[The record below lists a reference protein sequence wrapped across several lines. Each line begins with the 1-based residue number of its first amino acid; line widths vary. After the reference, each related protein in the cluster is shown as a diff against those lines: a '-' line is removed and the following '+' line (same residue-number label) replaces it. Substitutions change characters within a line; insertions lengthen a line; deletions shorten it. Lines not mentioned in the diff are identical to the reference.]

1 MNIWITGA
9 SSGIGAEVANLYAQ
23 AGHTV
28 FASARNQVTLEAM
41 AAATKDLDGEI
52 IALPLDVT
60 DNDSVLNAF
69 DQIQQHTER
78 LDMAIL
84 NAGYYEPV
92 EFEALTLEHFEKT
105 YDVNLLGV
113 VRCLLPLLPYFTK
126 NKNYTGNKIGH
137 IAIVSSV
144 SGFRGL
150 PKAAAYGS
158 SKAALINMAESLKP
172 ECNAH
177 GIKLSLINPGFV
189 KSKLTDRND
198 FKMPFIMETSDAAMR
213 IVRGLESNAFELTF
227 PKRFTYWLK
236 LFRILPYRL
245 YFALTKTLVK

>member
-9 SSGIGAEVANLYAQ
+9 SSGIGAELAKLYAEN
-23 AGHTV
+23 GHTV
-28 FASARNQVTLEAM
+28 FASARDETTLNDMHQASTPL
-41 AAATKDLDGEI
+41 AGEI
-52 IALPLDVT
+52 FALPLDVT
-60 DNDSVLNAF
+60 DNESVVAAF
-69 DQIQQHTER
+69 SQMNSRGAAPD
-78 LDMAIL
+78 LVIL

-92 EFEALTLEHFEKT
+92 EFEELTLEHFEKT
-105 YDVNLLGV
+105 YDVNLRGV
-113 VRCLLPLLPYFTK
+113 IRCILPALKQFSK
-126 NKNYTGNKIGH
+126 NKAGH

-158 SKAALINMAESLKP
+158 SKAALINLAESLKP
-172 ECNAH
+172 ECNANS
-177 GIKLSLINPGFV
+177 IKLSLINPGFV

-198 FKMPFIMETSDAAMR
+198 FTMPYLMETRDAAKR
-213 IVRGLESNAFELTF
+213 IVSGLESDSFEITF

-245 YFALTKTLVK
+245 YFLLTSKLLKK

>member
-9 SSGIGAEVANLYAQ
+9 SSGIGAEVAQLYAQ

-28 FASARNQVTLEAM
+28 FASARNQAALQTM
-41 AAATKDLDGEI
+41 AAASADLQGQI
-52 IALPLDVT
+52 IALPVDVT
-60 DNDSVLNAF
+60 DNDSVKKAF
-69 DQIQQHTER
+69 NQIHSHGSA
-78 LDMAIL
+78 LDLAIL

-92 EFEALTLEHFEKT
+92 EFKALTLEHFEKT

-113 VRCLLPLLPYFTK
+113 VRCLLPLLHYFT
-126 NKNYTGNKIGH
+126 NKKQGH

-189 KSKLTDRND
+189 KSKLTDRNE
-198 FKMPFIMETSDAAMR
+198 FKMPFIMETEDAAKR

-245 YFALTKTLVK
+245 YFVITKALVK

>member
-9 SSGIGAEVANLYAQ
+9 SSGIGAELAQLYAQ
-23 AGHTV
+23 AGNTV
-28 FASARNQVTLEAM
+28 FVSARNQQTLAAM
-41 AAATKDLDGEI
+41 AALSNEYDGQI
-52 IALPLDVT
+52 VALPLDVT
-60 DNDSVLNAF
+60 DNDSVLAAF
-69 DQIQQHTER
+69 AQIEQHDSP
-78 LDMAIL
+78 LDLAIL

-92 EFEALTLEHFEKT
+92 EFEALTLAHFEKT

-113 VRCLLPLLPYFTK
+113 VRCLLPCLRYFSK
-126 NKNYTGNKIGH
+126 NSQGH

-177 GIKLSLINPGFV
+177 GIKLSLVNPGFV
-189 KSKLTDRND
+189 KSKLTDQNN
-198 FKMPFIMETSDAAMR
+198 FKMPFIMETPAAAQR
-213 IVRGLESNAFELTF
+213 IVRGLDSNAFELTF

-245 YFALTKTLVK
+245 YFAITRNLVK

>member
-9 SSGIGAEVANLYAQ
+9 SSGIGAELATQYAQ

-28 FASARNQVTLEAM
+28 FASARNEATLLAM
-41 AAATKDLDGEI
+41 QHSAASAQGDIL
-52 IALPLDVT
+52 ALPLDVT
-60 DNDSVLNAF
+60 DNTSVLSAF
-69 DQIQQHTER
+69 EQMQQRNQTPD
-78 LDMAIL
+78 LVIL

-92 EFEALTLEHFEKT
+92 EFNELTLEHFEKT
-105 YDVNLLGV
+105 YDVNLRGV
-113 VRCLLPLLPYFTK
+113 VRCLLPALASFAERRS
-126 NKNYTGNKIGH
+126 GH

-158 SKAALINMAESLKP
+158 SKAALINLAESLKP

-177 GIKLSLINPGFV
+177 SIKLTLVNPGFV

-198 FKMPFIMETSDAAMR
+198 FDMPFIMETPDAARR
-213 IVRGLESNAFELTF
+213 IIKGLESTAFEVTF
-227 PKRFTYWLK
+227 PRRFTYWLK

-245 YFALTKTLVK
+245 YFLLTNRLLKG

>member
-9 SSGIGAEVANLYAQ
+9 SSGIGAELAKLYAQ

-28 FASARNQVTLEAM
+28 FASARNKNQ
-41 AAATKDLDGEI
+41 LDNLASGSMNLAGEI
-52 IALPLDVT
+52 LALPLDVT
-60 DNDSVLNAF
+60 DNDSVIAAF
-69 DQIQQHTER
+69 DTIQQHDSR
-78 LDMAIL
+78 LDLTIL

-92 EFEALTLEHFEKT
+92 EFEALTLEHFKTT

-113 VRCLLPLLPYFTK
+113 VRCLLPSLKYFS
-126 NKNYTGNKIGH
+126 NNRHGH

-172 ECNAH
+172 ECNAN
-177 GIKLSLINPGFV
+177 GIKLSLVNPGFV
-189 KSKLTDRND
+189 KSKLTDQNK
-198 FKMPFIMETSDAAMR
+198 FKMPFILETTDAAER
-213 IVRGLESNAFELTF
+213 IIRGLESSAFELTF

-236 LFRILPYRL
+236 LLRILPYRL
-245 YFALTKTLVK
+245 YFAVTKNLVK

>member
-9 SSGIGAEVANLYAQ
+9 SSGIGAEVAQLYAQ

-28 FASARNQVTLEAM
+28 FASARNQTVL
-41 AAATKDLDGEI
+41 AAIALASADLSGEI

-60 DNDSVLNAF
+60 DNESVEVAIE
-69 DQIQQHTER
+69 QIQKLCSG
-78 LDMAIL
+78 LDLAIL

-92 EFEALTLEHFEKT
+92 EFDALTFEHFEKT

-113 VRCLLPLLPYFTK
+113 VRCLLPLLHYFANAK
-126 NKNYTGNKIGH
+126 QGH

-172 ECNAH
+172 ECNER

-198 FKMPFIMETSDAAMR
+198 FKMPFIMETSDAAQR
-213 IVRGLESNAFELTF
+213 IVKGLESNSFELTF

-245 YFALTKTLVK
+245 YFALTKKLLD

>member
-9 SSGIGAEVANLYAQ
+9 SSGIGAEVAQLYAQ

-28 FASARNQVTLEAM
+28 FASARNQATLDSM
-41 AAATKDLDGEI
+41 AAASANLNGKI

-60 DNDSVLNAF
+60 DNESVRQAF
-69 DQIQQHTER
+69 DQIQQHSSN
-78 LDMAIL
+78 LDLAIL

-92 EFEALTLEHFEKT
+92 EFDDLTLEHFEKT

-113 VRCLLPLLPYFTK
+113 VRCLLPLIHHFA
-126 NKNYTGNKIGH
+126 GNNQGH

-177 GIKLSLINPGFV
+177 GIKLSLVNPGFV
-189 KSKLTDRND
+189 KSKLTDQND
-198 FKMPFIMETSDAAMR
+198 FKMPFIMDTDDAAKR
-213 IVRGLESNAFELTF
+213 IVRGLESNAFEITF

-245 YFALTKTLVK
+245 YFALTKNLVK

>member
-28 FASARNQVTLEAM
+28 FASARNQATLETM
-41 AAATKDLDGEI
+41 AAASTNLDGEI

-60 DNDSVLNAF
+60 DNDSVINAF
-69 DQIQQHTER
+69 EQIQNHHAP
-78 LDMAIL
+78 LDLAIL

-126 NKNYTGNKIGH
+126 NKHHTDSKNGH

-158 SKAALINMAESLKP
+158 SKAALINMSIPVL
-172 ECNAH
+172 
-177 GIKLSLINPGFV
+177 
-189 KSKLTDRND
+189 
-198 FKMPFIMETSDAAMR
+198 
-213 IVRGLESNAFELTF
+213 
-227 PKRFTYWLK
+227 
-236 LFRILPYRL
+236 
-245 YFALTKTLVK
+245 

>member
-9 SSGIGAEVANLYAQ
+9 SSGIGAELAQLYAEQ
-23 AGHTV
+23 GHTV
-28 FASARNQVTLEAM
+28 FISARNEATLAGMEQASAKLSGDM
-41 AAATKDLDGEI
+41 L
-52 IALPLDVT
+52 ALPLDVT
-60 DNDSVLNAF
+60 DNESVVTAF
-69 DQIQQHTER
+69 AQMQQRNHAPD
-78 LDMAIL
+78 LVIL

-92 EFEALTLEHFEKT
+92 EFSELTLEHFEKT
-105 YDVNLLGV
+105 YDVNLRGV
-113 VRCLLPLLPYFTK
+113 VRCLLPALKLFSEQK
-126 NKNYTGNKIGH
+126 RGH

-177 GIKLSLINPGFV
+177 SIKLSLVNPGFV

-198 FKMPFIMETSDAAMR
+198 FTMPFILETRDAAER
-213 IVRGLESNAFELTF
+213 IVSGLESSGFEVTF
-227 PKRFTYWLK
+227 PKRFTYGLK
-236 LFRILPYRL
+236 LLRILPYRL
-245 YFALTKTLVK
+245 YFFITKNLLKS

>member
-9 SSGIGAEVANLYAQ
+9 SSGIGAELSQLYAEK
-23 AGHTV
+23 GHNV
-28 FASARNQVTLEAM
+28 FVSARNEATLNAM
-41 AAATKDLDGEI
+41 QGASATLTGSI
-52 IALPLDVT
+52 HALPLDVT
-60 DNDSVLNAF
+60 DNESVLAAF
-69 DQIQQHTER
+69 EQMQNQNLPPD
-78 LDMAIL
+78 LVIL

-92 EFEALTLEHFEKT
+92 EFNELTLEHFEKT
-105 YDVNLLGV
+105 YDVNLRGV
-113 VRCLLPLLPYFTK
+113 VRCLLPALKLFS
-126 NKNYTGNKIGH
+126 NDRRGH

-158 SKAALINMAESLKP
+158 SKAALINLAESLKP

-177 GIKLSLINPGFV
+177 SIKLSLVNPGFV

-198 FKMPFIMETSDAAMR
+198 FNMPFILETRDAAKR
-213 IVRGLESNAFELTF
+213 IVSGLESSAFEVTF

-236 LFRILPYRL
+236 LLRILPYTV
-245 YFALTKTLVK
+245 YFLITKNLVK

>member
-9 SSGIGAEVANLYAQ
+9 SSGIGAEVAQLYAQ
-23 AGHTV
+23 QGHTV
-28 FASARNQVTLEAM
+28 FASARNQATLASM
-41 AAATKDLDGEI
+41 AAASANLSGQI

-60 DNDSVLNAF
+60 DNNSV
-69 DQIQQHTER
+69 QQAVD
-78 LDMAIL
+78 LAIL

-92 EFEALTLEHFEKT
+92 EFGDLTLEHFEKT

-113 VRCLLPLLPYFTK
+113 VRCMLPVLAYFS
-126 NKNYTGNKIGH
+126 NNRHGH

-177 GIKLSLINPGFV
+177 GIKLSLVNPGFV
-189 KSKLTDRND
+189 KSKLTDRNE
-198 FKMPFIMETSDAAMR
+198 FKMPFIMETADAAKR
-213 IVRGLESNAFELTF
+213 IVRGLESNSFETTF

-236 LFRILPYRL
+236 FFRILPYRL
-245 YFALTKTLVK
+245 YFVLTSRLVN

>member
-1 MNIWITGA
+1 MHIWITGA
-9 SSGIGAEVANLYAQ
+9 SSGIGAELAQQYAK

-28 FASARNQVTLEAM
+28 FASARAADTLNAM
-41 AAATKDLDGEI
+41 AASAQSLSGRI

-60 DNDSVLNAF
+60 QNDTVLSAF
-69 DQIQQHTER
+69 DQIKQHNGP
-78 LDMAIL
+78 LDLVIL
-84 NAGYYEPV
+84 NAGYYQPV
-92 EFEALTLEHFEKT
+92 EFNELTLEHFEKT

-113 VRCLLPLLPYFTK
+113 VRCLLPTLQYFSSAK
-126 NKNYTGNKIGH
+126 RGH

-144 SGFRGL
+144 SGYRGL

-177 GIKLSLINPGFV
+177 SIKLSLINPGFV
-189 KSKLTDRND
+189 KSTLTDQNK
-198 FKMPFIMETSDAAMR
+198 FEMPAIMETSDAATR
-213 IVRGLESNAFELTF
+213 IINGLETSAFELSF

-236 LFRILPYRL
+236 LLRILPYKL
-245 YFALTKTLVK
+245 YFVVTKKLVT

>member
-9 SSGIGAEVANLYAQ
+9 SSGIGAELSQLYAQ

-28 FASARNQVTLEAM
+28 FVSARNADTLNAM
-41 AAATKDLDGEI
+41 AATSQNVSGEI

-60 DNDSVLNAF
+60 DNDSVLSAF
-69 DQIQQHTER
+69 KQMEQHENG
-78 LDMAIL
+78 LDLVIL

-92 EFEALTLEHFEKT
+92 EFDELTLEHFEKT
-105 YDVNLLGV
+105 YDVNLMGV
-113 VRCLLPLLPYFTK
+113 VRCLLPSLKYFSA
-126 NKNYTGNKIGH
+126 NQSGH

-144 SGFRGL
+144 SGYRGL

-172 ECNAH
+172 ECNANS
-177 GIKLSLINPGFV
+177 IKLSLINPGFV
-189 KSKLTDRND
+189 KSKLTDQNE
-198 FKMPFIMETSDAAMR
+198 FEMPAIMETADAAKR
-213 IVRGLESNAFELTF
+213 IIDGLESNAFELSF

-236 LFRILPYRL
+236 LLRILPYRL
-245 YFALTKTLVK
+245 YFVVTKKLVK

>member
-9 SSGIGAEVANLYAQ
+9 SSGIGAELSQLYAEN
-23 AGHTV
+23 GHTV
-28 FASARNQVTLEAM
+28 FASARNENTLNEMQANSSSLPG
-41 AAATKDLDGEI
+41 DI
-52 IALPLDVT
+52 HALPLDVT
-60 DNDSVLNAF
+60 DNESVISAF
-69 DQIQQHTER
+69 EQMLEKGLQPD
-78 LDMAIL
+78 LVIL

-92 EFEALTLEHFEKT
+92 EFDELTLEHFEKT
-105 YDVNLLGV
+105 YDVNLRGV
-113 VRCLLPLLPYFTK
+113 VRCLLPALKDFSK
-126 NKNYTGNKIGH
+126 RKQGH

-177 GIKLSLINPGFV
+177 SIKLSLVNPGFV
-189 KSKLTDRND
+189 KSKLTDRNK
-198 FKMPFIMETSDAAMR
+198 FKMPFLLETRDAAER
-213 IVRGLESNAFELTF
+213 IVKGLESSAFEVTF

-236 LFRILPYRL
+236 LLRILPYRL
-245 YFALTKTLVK
+245 YFVVAKRLIV

>member
-9 SSGIGAEVANLYAQ
+9 SSGIGAEVAKLYAQ

-28 FASARNQVTLEAM
+28 FASARNRTTLTAM
-41 AAATKDLDGEI
+41 AAASSALEGKI

-60 DNDSVLNAF
+60 DNESVKTAF
-69 DQIQQHTER
+69 DQIKQHNGQ
-78 LDMAIL
+78 LDLAIL
-84 NAGYYEPV
+84 NAGYYEPI
-92 EFEALTLEHFEKT
+92 EFEALSLDHFEKT

-113 VRCLLPLLPYFTK
+113 VRCLLPLLHYFTK
-126 NKNYTGNKIGH
+126 NKAGH

-172 ECNAH
+172 ECNAR
-177 GIKLSLINPGFV
+177 GIKLRLINPGFV

-198 FKMPFIMETSDAAMR
+198 FTMPFIMETEDAAQR
-213 IVRGLESNAFELTF
+213 IVNGLESDAFELTF

-245 YFALTKTLVK
+245 YFFLTKKMVK

>member
-9 SSGIGAEVANLYAQ
+9 SSGIGAELANQYAQ

-28 FASARNQVTLEAM
+28 FVSARNATTLKAM
-41 AAATKDLDGEI
+41 AASSQSVSGDI

-60 DNDSVLNAF
+60 DNDSVLSAF
-69 DQIQQHTER
+69 EQMEQHTNA
-78 LDMAIL
+78 LDLVIL

-92 EFEALTLEHFEKT
+92 EFDELTLEHFEKT
-105 YDVNLLGV
+105 YDVNLMGV
-113 VRCLLPLLPYFTK
+113 VRCLLPSLKYFSE
-126 NKNYTGNKIGH
+126 NQAGH

-144 SGFRGL
+144 SGYRGL

-172 ECNAH
+172 ECNANS
-177 GIKLSLINPGFV
+177 IKLSLINPGFV
-189 KSKLTDRND
+189 KSKLTDQNE
-198 FKMPFIMETSDAAMR
+198 FEMPAIMETADAAKR
-213 IVRGLESNAFELTF
+213 IVDGLASNAFELSF

-236 LFRILPYRL
+236 LLRILPYRL
-245 YFALTKTLVK
+245 YFLVTAKLVK

>member
-9 SSGIGAEVANLYAQ
+9 SSGIGAELAQLYAQ

-28 FASARNQVTLEAM
+28 FASARNKATLQTM
-41 AAATKDLDGEI
+41 AASSANLNGQI

-60 DNDSVLNAF
+60 ENDSLQKAF
-69 DQIQQHTER
+69 DQIQQHSST
-78 LDMAIL
+78 LDLAIL

-105 YDVNLLGV
+105 YNVNLLGV
-113 VRCLLPLLPYFTK
+113 VRCLLPLLPYFAK
-126 NKNYTGNKIGH
+126 NKQGH
-137 IAIVSSV
+137 I
-144 SGFRGL
+144 

-198 FKMPFIMETSDAAMR
+198 FKMPFIMETTDAAKR
-213 IVRGLESNAFELTF
+213 IVSGLETNAFELTF

-236 LFRILPYRL
+236 LLRIVPYRL
-245 YFALTKTLVK
+245 YFALTRTLVNKV

>member
-9 SSGIGAEVANLYAQ
+9 SSGIGAEVAHLYAQ

-28 FASARNQVTLEAM
+28 FASARNQATLDTM
-41 AAATKDLDGEI
+41 SAASKNLNGKI

-60 DNDSVLNAF
+60 DNNSVIKAF
-69 DQIQQHTER
+69 EQIQEYNGG
-78 LDMAIL
+78 LDLAIL

-92 EFEALTLEHFEKT
+92 EFDELTLEHFEKT

-113 VRCLLPLLPYFTK
+113 VRCLLPLLPYFSN
-126 NKNYTGNKIGH
+126 NKQGH

-172 ECNAH
+172 ECNSH
-177 GIKLSLINPGFV
+177 GIKLSLVNPGFV

-198 FKMPFIMETSDAAMR
+198 FKMPFIMETSDAAKR
-213 IVRGLESNAFELTF
+213 IVRGLESNAFEITF
-227 PKRFTYWLK
+227 PRRFTYWLK
-236 LFRILPYRL
+236 LFRILPYWL
-245 YFALTKTLVK
+245 YFALTKKLVKS

>member
-9 SSGIGAEVANLYAQ
+9 SSGIGAEVAQLYAQ
-23 AGHTV
+23 NGHTV
-28 FASARNQVTLEAM
+28 FVSARNKDTLAAM
-41 AAATKDLDGEI
+41 EQASSTLTGQI
-52 IALPLDVT
+52 LALPLDVT
-60 DNDSVLNAF
+60 DNSSVVNAF
-69 DQIQQHTER
+69 EQMEQRNLAPD
-78 LDMAIL
+78 LVIL

-92 EFEALTLEHFEKT
+92 EFNELTLEHFEKT
-105 YDVNLLGV
+105 YDVNLRGII
-113 VRCLLPLLPYFTK
+113 RCLLPALNLFSK
-126 NKNYTGNKIGH
+126 NKSGH

-158 SKAALINMAESLKP
+158 SKAALINLAESLKP

-177 GIKLSLINPGFV
+177 SIKLSLINPGFV

-198 FKMPFIMETSDAAMR
+198 FSMPFIMETSDAAVR
-213 IVRGLESNAFELTF
+213 IVKGLESSSFEVTF

-236 LFRILPYRL
+236 LMRILPYRL
-245 YFALTKTLVK
+245 YFLITKGLVKS

>member
-9 SSGIGAEVANLYAQ
+9 SSGIGAEVAHLYAQ

-28 FASARNQVTLEAM
+28 FASARNQATLDTM
-41 AAATKDLDGEI
+41 SAASKNLNGKI

-60 DNDSVLNAF
+60 DNNSVIKAF
-69 DQIQQHTER
+69 EQIQEYNGG
-78 LDMAIL
+78 LDLAIL

-92 EFEALTLEHFEKT
+92 EFDELTLEHFEKT
-105 YDVNLLGV
+105 YDVNLIGV
-113 VRCLLPLLPYFTK
+113 VRCLLPLLQYFSN
-126 NKNYTGNKIGH
+126 NKQGH

-172 ECNAH
+172 ECNSH
-177 GIKLSLINPGFV
+177 GIKLSLVNPGFV

-198 FKMPFIMETSDAAMR
+198 FKMPFIMETSDAAKR
-213 IVRGLESNAFELTF
+213 IVRGLESNAFEITF
-227 PKRFTYWLK
+227 PRRFTYWLK
-236 LFRILPYRL
+236 LFRILPYWL
-245 YFALTKTLVK
+245 YFALTKKLVKS

>member
-9 SSGIGAEVANLYAQ
+9 SSGIGAEVARLYAQ
-23 AGHTV
+23 HGHTV
-28 FASARNQVTLEAM
+28 FASARNQATLEAM
-41 AAATKDLDGEI
+41 ATAAENVSGQI

-60 DNDSVLNAF
+60 DNDSVLSAVN
-69 DQIQQHTER
+69 QIKEQCPQ
-78 LDMAIL
+78 LDLAIL

-113 VRCLLPLLPYFTK
+113 VRCLLPLLGYFKK
-126 NKNYTGNKIGH
+126 NKHGN

-172 ECNAH
+172 ECNAN
-177 GIKLSLINPGFV
+177 GIKLSLVNPGFV
-189 KSKLTDRND
+189 KSKLTDRNE
-198 FKMPFIMETSDAAMR
+198 FKMPFIMETADAATR
-213 IVRGLESNAFELTF
+213 IVRGLESSAFETTF

-245 YFALTKTLVK
+245 YFVLTSRLVK

>member
-9 SSGIGAEVANLYAQ
+9 SSGIGAEVAQLYAT

-28 FASARNQVTLEAM
+28 FASARNQATLDTM
-41 AAATKDLDGEI
+41 AAASVDLNGEI
-52 IALPLDVT
+52 IACPLDVT
-60 DNDSVLNAF
+60 DGDSVKKAF
-69 DQIQQHTER
+69 EQIEQYSSK
-78 LDMAIL
+78 LDLVIL

-92 EFEALTLEHFEKT
+92 EFKELTIEHFEKT
-105 YDVNLLGV
+105 YDVNLLGL
-113 VRCLLPLLPYFTK
+113 VRCLLPSLTYFT
-126 NKNYTGNKIGH
+126 NINQGH

-144 SGFRGL
+144 SGYRGL

-177 GIKLSLINPGFV
+177 GIKLSLVNPGFV
-189 KSKLTDRND
+189 KSKLTDQNN
-198 FKMPFIMETSDAAMR
+198 FKMPFIMETDDAAKR

-245 YFALTKTLVK
+245 YFALTKNLSK

>member
-9 SSGIGAEVANLYAQ
+9 SSGIGAEVARLYAK

-28 FASARNQVTLEAM
+28 FASARNADQLQSMAEASKAYKGSIV
-41 AAATKDLDGEI
+41 AA
-52 IALPLDVT
+52 PLDVT
-60 DNDSVLNAF
+60 DNDTVLAAF
-69 DQIQQHTER
+69 EQISNHDSP
-78 LDMAIL
+78 LDLVIL
-84 NAGYYEPV
+84 NAGYYEPI
-92 EFEALTLEHFEKT
+92 ELTELNLAHFEKT
-105 YDVNLLGV
+105 YDVNLVGV
-113 VRCLLPLLPYFTK
+113 VRCLLPSLSYFTK
-126 NKNYTGNKIGH
+126 RKAGH

-177 GIKLSLINPGFV
+177 SIQLSLINPGFV
-189 KSKLTDRND
+189 KSKLTDQNE
-198 FKMPFIMETSDAAMR
+198 FEMPFIMETSDAAER
-213 IVRGLESNAFELTF
+213 IVKGLESSSFELTF

-236 LFRILPYRL
+236 LLRILPYSV
-245 YFALTKTLVK
+245 YFFVTKKLLKQ

>member
-9 SSGIGAEVANLYAQ
+9 SSGIGAALAQLYAQ

-28 FASARNQVTLEAM
+28 FASARNETTLNTM
-41 AAATKDLDGEI
+41 SAAAVNLKGEI
-52 IALPLDVT
+52 VALPLDVT
-60 DNDSVLNAF
+60 DDASVKKALEKLR
-69 DQIQQHTER
+69 QHTQL
-78 LDMAIL
+78 LDLAIL

-92 EFEALTLEHFEKT
+92 EFEDLTLAHFEKT

-113 VRCLLPLLPYFTK
+113 VRCLLPLLTIFSK
-126 NKNYTGNKIGH
+126 NKKGH

-144 SGFRGL
+144 SGYRGL

-189 KSKLTDRND
+189 KSKLTDQNK
-198 FKMPFIMETSDAAMR
+198 FEMPFIMETEDAAQR
-213 IVRGLESNAFELTF
+213 IVEGLESNAFELSF

-245 YFALTKTLVK
+245 YFVLTKKLVR